1 MCFWVLCVFFG
12 VWKREKRAEKL
23 GREHKI
29 KKKKK
34 CLLFWSEGCLGLFIA
49 PTHFSRRR
57 LFKDRQPQK
66 AFDRVDLDNFGKIL
80 IFSF

>member
-29 KKKKK
+29 KKKK

-49 PTHFSRRR
+49 SARISRQKP
-57 LFKDRQPQK
+57 FKDRRP
-66 AFDRVDLDNFGKIL
+66 
-80 IFSF
+80 